1 MPNLPNLLAGN
12 ESLGA
17 WAPVQVF
24 SGDAALHSDG
34 AVCAED
40 FPIYSVLAFTAAG
53 LLTPH
58 DPAATDGTQNAAVIA
73 AQAGKA
79 GATCPYYT
87 SGQFNPEALVWDSSL
102 TTVAQRKAV
111 FVNSPVMIKEIF

>member
-24 SGDAALHSDG
+24 SGDAILHSDG
-34 AVCAED
+34 ALCAAD
-40 FPIYSVLAFTAAG
+40 FPIYSVLAFTPAG
-53 LLTPH
+53 TLTPH
-58 DPAATDGTQNAAVIA
+58 VPTATDGTQIAAVIA
-73 AQAGKA
+73 AQAGVTGQK
-79 GATCPYYT
+79 CPYYT
-87 SGQFNPEALVWDSSL
+87 AGQFNPEALVWHNSL
-102 TTVAQRKAV
+102 TTVAQRKAA

>member
-24 SGDAALHSDG
+24 SGDADLHSDG
-34 AVCAED
+34 GICAVD
-40 FPIYSVLAFTAAG
+40 FPIYSVLAFTDAG

-58 DPAATDGTQNAAVIA
+58 VPGAADSTAVAVAIA

-79 GATCPYYT
+79 GNTCPYYT
-87 SGQFNPEALVWDSSL
+87 SGQFNPEALVWDASL

-111 FVNSPVMIKEIF
+111 FAKSPVMIKEIF

>member
-24 SGDAALHSDG
+24 SGDAILHSDG
-34 AVCAED
+34 ATCAVN
-40 FPIYSVLAFTAAG
+40 FPIYTVLAFTAEG

-58 DPAATDGTQNAAVIA
+58 DPAATDGTQVAAVIA
-73 AQAGKA
+73 AQAGTA
-79 GATCPYYT
+79 GNPCPYYT
-87 SGQFNPEALVWDSSL
+87 AGQFNPEALVWNAAL
-102 TTVAQRKAV
+102 TTVAQRKAA
-111 FVNSPVMIKEIF
+111 FVNSPVIIKEIF

>member
-24 SGDAALHSDG
+24 SGDADLHSDG
-34 AVCAED
+34 AVCGAN
-40 FPIYSVLAFTAAG
+40 FPIYSVISRTAAG
-53 LLTPH
+53 LLVPH
-58 DPAATDGTQNAAVIA
+58 DPDATDGTEVAMFVA
-73 AQAGKA
+73 AQAGVT
-79 GATCPYYT
+79 GRTCPYYT

-102 TTVAQRKAV
+102 TTLAQRQAA
-111 FVNSPVMIKEIF
+111 FANSPVMIKAIF

>member
-1 MPNLPNLLAGN
+1 MPNLPNLLAGS
-12 ESLGA
+12 EELGT

-34 AVCAED
+34 ATCAVD
-40 FPIYSVLAFTAAG
+40 FPIYSVLAFTPAG

-58 DPAATDGTQNAAVIA
+58 VAGASDSTGTAAVIA

-79 GATCPYYT
+79 GSKCPYYT
-87 SGQFNPEALVWDSSL
+87 SGQFNPEALVWDASL
-102 TTVAQRKAV
+102 TTVAQRKAA

>member
-1 MPNLPNLLAGN
+1 MANLPNLLAGN

-24 SGDAALHSDG
+24 SGDADLHSDG
-34 AVCAED
+34 ATCAVD
-40 FPIYSVLAFTAAG
+40 FPIYSVLAFTPAG

-58 DPAATDGTQNAAVIA
+58 VPGATDSTGTAFAVA
-73 AQAGKA
+73 AQAGRTGQK
-79 GATCPYYT
+79 CPYYT
-87 SGQFNPEALVWDSSL
+87 SGQFNPEALVWDASL